1 MTQDEIAHIRSQS
14 FMCASSTRNANAVV
28 KDSMDNYY
36 GPYANKALAER
47 VLKIVQMAADESA
60 EMLSENVDPFS
71 TEILSG
77 LLPYCVEI
85 MVLDGKVMETK
96 VALTW
101 PPKEHQGILKCTDF
115 YREYFFGPDPR
126 PTPWQPWPGP
136 R

>member
-1 MTQDEIAHIRSQS
+1 MQMH
-14 FMCASSTRNANAVV
+14 VV
-28 KDSMDNYY
+28 TDSMDNYC

-85 MVLDGKVMETK
+85 MLSDGKVTEIK

-101 PPKEHQGILKCTDF
+101 PPKERQGILKCTDF
-115 YREYFFGPDPR
+115 YREYFFWAKSKTDALAAVARVKIDQSQIARTESPLEMEVEA
-126 PTPWQPWPGP
+126 
-136 R
+136 

>member
-1 MTQDEIAHIRSQS
+1 MQMH
-14 FMCASSTRNANAVV
+14 VV
-28 KDSMDNYY
+28 ADSMDNYY

-47 VLKIVQMAADESA
+47 VLKIVQIAADEIA

-85 MVLDGKVMETK
+85 MVLDGKVTETK

-101 PPKEHQGILKCTDF
+101 PPKERQGILKCTDF
-115 YREYFFGPDPR
+115 YREYFFWAKSKTNTLAAVARVKIDQYQITKAESPLEMEVEA
-126 PTPWQPWPGP
+126 
-136 R
+136 

>member
-1 MTQDEIAHIRSQS
+1 M
-14 FMCASSTRNANAVV
+14 SSKSKFTRFRKCEKMQMHVV
-28 KDSMDNYY
+28 TDSMDNYY

-71 TEILSG
+71 TEIMSG

-85 MVLDGKVMETK
+85 MVLDGRVTETK

-101 PPKEHQGILKCTDF
+101 PPKDARGS
-115 YREYFFGPDPR
+115 
-126 PTPWQPWPGP
+126 
-136 R
+136 